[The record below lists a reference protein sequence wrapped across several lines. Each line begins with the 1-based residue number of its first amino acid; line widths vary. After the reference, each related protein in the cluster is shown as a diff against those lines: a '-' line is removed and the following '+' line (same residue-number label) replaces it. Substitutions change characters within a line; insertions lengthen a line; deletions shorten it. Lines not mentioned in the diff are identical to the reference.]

1 MSERADV
8 VVVSSKGQVVIP
20 QEMRQRLG
28 IGAKTKLLVYPYED
42 ALVMKKLDVKGLER
56 SLEGIYKR
64 VDAKRKKEGE
74 MTEAEIEELV
84 LKYRHRSG

>member
-1 MSERADV
+1 M
-8 VVVSSKGQVVIP
+8 VVSSKGQVVIP

>member
-1 MSERADV
+1 MSEKADV

-42 ALVMKKLDVKGLER
+42 ALVMKKLEVRGLER
-56 SLEGIYKR
+56 SLEDIYRR
-64 VDAKRKKEGE
+64 VDARRKKEGAL
-74 MTEAEIEELV
+74 TETEIEELV
-84 LKYRHRSG
+84 RKYRHGSG

>member
-1 MSERADV
+1 MSEKADV

-42 ALVMKKLDVKGLER
+42 ALVMKKLEVRGLER
-56 SLEGIYKR
+56 SLEDIYRR
-64 VDAKRKKEGE
+64 VDARRKKEGE
-74 MTEAEIEELV
+74 LADTEIEELV
-84 LKYRHRSG
+84 RKYRHGSG